1 VRKIPIG
8 STRWLVIINVLLLV
22 FAPNLTCAYAPNN
35 GNSHQVSVT
44 LTNTVQ
50 ASSSPGLNLTLDT
63 SSVTM
68 GLGEDAIIELTIIGT
83 NGFND
88 TVGLSASIA
97 PNPPGTTA
105 DGFSSSFSR
114 NAFRISPES
123 PTVQLNV
130 TVKAYTL
137 PPYLPAYPPLGSYTL
152 TVFATG
158 QTPPLYVASA
168 QLHMNVQPYAPPN
181 PKLLFEL
188 GYKGPANPDAIIQ
201 LESNFTDI
209 GNVQLAVTGLRFSG
223 DFGSFNQPSGF
234 PLSIYPGEKKILVL
248 NLAISS
254 RMSLGSH
261 QISSMTTWDYYI
273 PNYYNAYGNNFYPG
287 GWAAGNPIVANGSI
301 VVMAN
306 TSPPFGSLTSALSGA
321 FRNPALIVGLT
332 IYASLAALASIVVI
346 RRDQR
351 KIRKLAR
358 MQPA

>member
-1 VRKIPIG
+1 
-8 STRWLVIINVLLLV
+8 
-22 FAPNLTCAYAPNN
+22 
-35 GNSHQVSVT
+35 
-44 LTNTVQ
+44 
-50 ASSSPGLNLTLDT
+50 
-63 SSVTM
+63 
-68 GLGEDAIIELTIIGT
+68 
-83 NGFND
+83 
-88 TVGLSASIA
+88 
-97 PNPPGTTA
+97 
-105 DGFSSSFSR
+105 
-114 NAFRISPES
+114 
-123 PTVQLNV
+123 V

-223 DFGSFNQPSGF
+223 DFGRFNQPSGF
-234 PLSIYPGEKKILVL
+234 PLSIYPGEKKTLVL

-254 RMSLGSH
+254 GMSLGSH
-261 QISSMTTWDYYI
+261 QISSVTTWDYYI

-301 VVMAN
+301 IVVAN